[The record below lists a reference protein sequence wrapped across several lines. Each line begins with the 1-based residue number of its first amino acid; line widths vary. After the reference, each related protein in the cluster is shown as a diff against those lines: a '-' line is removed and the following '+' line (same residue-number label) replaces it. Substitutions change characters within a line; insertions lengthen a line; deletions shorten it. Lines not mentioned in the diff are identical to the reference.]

1 MTNKF
6 QGCVEEDLALCN
18 LALASNPP
26 PSNQAV
32 LEGRAIGYRA
42 LLKAGPNLDIIR
54 PLKAM
59 IQDELNST
67 NETVRALILVSEIEV
82 YTAYILYLE
91 MTAA

>member
-1 MTNKF
+1 MTSEF
-6 QGCVEEDLALCN
+6 HEYVEEDLALCN

-26 PSNQAV
+26 PSNQVV
-32 LEGRAIGYRA
+32 LKGRAIGYRA

-67 NETVRALILVSEIEV
+67 DDDIKAQILSSEIEV
-82 YTAYILYLE
+82 YKAYVLYLE